1 MTDQDIKLLKL
12 LDSQVQS
19 CELCNLFKNGRAKP
33 HWTNASRYGIFL
45 EAPGKEEVLQN
56 TPVVGTAGKKLW
68 QILHEAGFERSDFL
82 IVNSVNC
89 RPLVGN
95 KNGKPTADEMKSC
108 SDWVRKYIRIVKPYK
123 MLIMGSY
130 AINSF
135 NKIMGGE
142 ILPTGSMVDNN
153 GKTVFLKI
161 FDIAVHLV
169 VSVHPSYS
177 LYNPV
182 IGKQLLEQSINIFK
196 GI

>member
-1 MTDQDIKLLKL
+1 
-12 LDSQVQS
+12 
-19 CELCNLFKNGRAKP
+19 LCNLFKNGRAKP
-33 HWTNASRYGIFL
+33 YWTNTSRYGLFL
-45 EAPGKEEVLQN
+45 EAPGKEEVIKN
-56 TPVVGTAGKKLW
+56 SPVVGKAGKKLW
-68 QILHEAGFERSDFL
+68 QALNEAGLERSDFL

-95 KNGKPTADEMKSC
+95 KNSKPTAEENILC
-108 SDWVRKYIRIVKPYK
+108 SAWARKYIRIVKPYK

-135 NKIMGGE
+135 NKIVGGE
-142 ILPTGSMVDNN
+142 ILPTGSMVENN
-153 GKTVFLKI
+153 SKTIFLKI
-161 FDIAVHLV
+161 FDIGIHLV